1 MFLSFIVYNVIMN
14 QEWLEGRKAEIEKAF
29 ADAGSE
35 IDRLNEERS
44 ELRGAFKMIDQVLNK
59 LEEVE
64 ITPPKAAK
72 GVKK

>member
-1 MFLSFIVYNVIMN
+1 MTNMN
-14 QEWLEGRKAEIEKAF
+14 KEWLEERKAEIEKAF

-35 IDRLNEERS
+35 IDRLNAERS
-44 ELRGAFKMIDQVLNK
+44 ELRGAFNMIDQVLNK

-64 ITPPKAAK
+64 IIPPKVAR